1 MRCPGDIGCFLV
13 LIPED
18 CGSLMRDS
26 PSQKELMGYL
36 LNESFEARRTDERSG
51 RIESGR
57 CFYRAGFPAFAEH
70 G

>member
-1 MRCPGDIGCFLV
+1 MGCFLM

-18 CGSLMRDS
+18 CGTLMGDS
-26 PSQKELMGYL
+26 PSNKEMLGYL
-36 LNESFEARRTDERSG
+36 LNESFKVRRTDERSG

-57 CFYRAGFPAFAEH
+57 CSLRAGFPAFTEH